1 MKRQYLARVFARS
14 ASASA
19 MIVAG
24 LAGNPL
30 LAQSAAQP
38 APAATGAAPAS
49 AAPATKPAED
59 VTNAIIVSGYRAS
72 LRSAIN
78 TKRNSDLLLESI
90 APEDIGKF
98 PDQNVAESL
107 QRLPGVQI
115 DRSNGQ
121 GTSVLIDGLR
131 QNATLLN
138 GEVFL
143 TGREFYVSGEA
154 SGGGA
159 GANSQYASLEG
170 VPSEEIGGIDVYKNP
185 QASTVE
191 GGIGGTINLKGID
204 PLAQKQGLTIAGNL
218 RGTVS
223 SGAKKVTPDGT
234 LFVSYKVSDNFAA
247 FAAVSYDHEKTLTDT
262 FQDANRNQWLIT
274 DYVTTPQFGPNG
286 GGLTAA
292 SFAPGSKNYL
302 IPQLAY
308 FTNDNDDRKIFGA
321 SAGFNAKLSDDLSLS
336 FVWFHSHEDDT
347 DIQYSDKVWFNGQG
361 ASAGTPSSPGTA
373 LPALL
378 TTSPSSIDS
387 NGVVQSGSFY
397 ANGAET
403 ATLYQN
409 TTAHADNYQA
419 KLKFDNKEGLRLNF
433 GGAYSKAAS
442 DLEADQADVEHGQYN
457 SYATGLPTTSA
468 PGCNTGASTCAT
480 GGTPGYSFNWA
491 NGGTSGLPSVSYN
504 SNVLNNPN
512 YTLFKSNWAWANK
525 TDQSAW
531 DVHFDAA
538 WDVRP
543 GITIEAGARGAG
555 RDVQQIF
562 GRYLITSPDGSPINT
577 SIATGGGNY
586 VYYLD
591 PGYAGLPYST
601 ALSNPNLAMNVNNFG
616 AGSITVKNPYT
627 GGMTNPSTY
636 LETVWSGGGGG
647 TNTTEKFF
655 EDTLSSFEV
664 NSKTT
669 AAYLMTDIGEKSSAY
684 HLNVGVRFV
693 STWLDINNAQT
704 APVPTFYGTA
714 SWNGVNNNNVPV
726 TTDRQ
731 YNDVLPSLNF
741 EYKLGDHQ
749 IIRLGA
755 AKVMSPQDLFSLGL
769 GNTFNFTRQVGSR
782 TNVNTGVADGFAFAG
797 GSSGNTQLDPYRAWQ
812 GVADYENYFAP
823 GSMISVAA
831 FYKKVLNFVE
841 TLNVPTL
848 VNDDFGG
855 TVADVTKPEN
865 AGSGYIYGL
874 ELSAQW
880 QARDGILQ
888 GFGLAGNYTRSES
901 SASLPTSFTTN
912 APIPGVAKNAFTLN
926 GFYESHGFSA
936 RLSYSWRDKSI
947 NDSAAGATFAF
958 NNQIGVSQT
967 YEVFSAPYGQLD
979 GQIGYDVNRNF
990 GLVFSAQNLTKT
1002 AQHTYLQWPNEPFT
1016 YFNSGH
1022 RFFFGAKFKY

>member
-247 FAAVSYDHEKTLTDT
+247 FAAVSYDHEKALTDT

>member
-1 MKRQYLARVFARS
+1 MKCQYLARVFARS

>member
-38 APAATGAAPAS
+38 APAATGTAPAS

-378 TTSPSSIDS
+378 AGSPSSIDS